1 MAFGP
6 IGCNIRMCNL
16 AASVRRQ
23 APDYVDHRLDAAME
37 RPQHHSR
44 VGNSHL
50 NWRQKIRANFVARYG
65 LALGMTV
72 AAVLL
77 RFALGMVFPPGFPY
91 VTFFPAIVV
100 VVYLGGLGPG
110 VLCATLSGLAA
121 WYFFIPPA
129 FGFNFD
135 LSVLVALGFYAFVAG
150 VDIFFIDG
158 MRKALDQLEGERA
171 RYRDLAES
179 RDLLYRELHHR
190 VSNNLQV
197 AGALLRLQ
205 GQGITDVDARQAL
218 VQAGDRIEVIAKI
231 QRELHNRT
239 GEPVPFR
246 VFAEAILAGAA
257 SAAGARVALT
267 LKGGEL
273 PLHADQ
279 ATPVTLVMLESFNN
293 ALEHGFGEAG
303 SGEVCVDLDQS
314 GETHVL
320 TVRDDGAGPPD
331 GFDPAK
337 SKSLGLRIVRAM
349 AQQLN
354 GKFEMA
360 REDGWTVC
368 RLSYAPKA
376 D

>member
-1 MAFGP
+1 M
-6 IGCNIRMCNL
+6 
-16 AASVRRQ
+16 
-23 APDYVDHRLDAAME
+23 RLDL
-37 RPQHHSR
+37 RR
-44 VGNSHL
+44 
-50 NWRQKIRANFVARYG
+50 RIRDNIAARYG
-65 LALGMTV
+65 LAAALAV
-72 AAVLL
+72 LAVLL
-77 RFALGMVFPPGFPY
+77 RFGLNAVFPPGFPY

-100 VVYLGGLGPG
+100 AVYLGGLGPG
-110 VLCATLSGLAA
+110 IFCAVLSGAAA
-121 WYFFIPPA
+121 WYFFIPP
-129 FGFNFD
+129 FTTFSFD
-135 LSVLVALGFYAFVAG
+135 ATVMVALAFYVFIVA

-158 MRKALDQLEGERA
+158 MRKALDQLEGERE

-205 GQGITDVDARQAL
+205 GQGIADADARHAL
-218 VQAGDRIEVIAKI
+218 SQAGERIEVIARI

-246 VFAEAILAGAA
+246 VFAEALLANAA
-257 SAAGARVALT
+257 AAAGARVRLT
-267 LKGGEL
+267 IDGGEQ
-273 PLHADQ
+273 PLHPDQ

-303 SGEVCVDLDQS
+303 EGEVRVVLDQS
-314 GETHVL
+314 GLTHLL
-320 TVRDDGAGPPD
+320 TVSNDGAGPPS
-331 GFDPAK
+331 GFDPSQ

-349 AQQLN
+349 AQQLG

-368 RLSYAPKA
+368 RLGYAPKR

>member
-1 MAFGP
+1 MD
-6 IGCNIRMCNL
+6 L
-16 AASVRRQ
+16 RR
-23 APDYVDHRLDAAME
+23 
-37 RPQHHSR
+37 
-44 VGNSHL
+44 
-50 NWRQKIRANFVARYG
+50 KIRGSVFARHGIAVA
-65 LALGMTV
+65 LAL

-77 RFALGMVFPPGFPY
+77 RVALTSVFPPGFPY
-91 VTFFPAIVV
+91 VTFFPAILVATYYGGFRAGVV
-100 VVYLGGLGPG
+100 CAALCG
-110 VLCATLSGLAA
+110 VAA
-121 WYFFIPPA
+121 WWFFIPPIHT
-129 FGFNFD
+129 FKFD
-135 LSVLVALGFYAFVAG
+135 LSMAVALAFYVLVAG
-150 VDIFFIDG
+150 VEIFFIDG
-158 MRKALDQLEGERA
+158 MRAALDDLEDERE

-205 GQGITDVDARQAL
+205 GQGVVDARARQAL
-218 VQAGDRIEVIAKI
+218 SQAGERIEVIARI

-246 VFAEAILAGAA
+246 VFAEALLASAA
-257 SAAGARVALT
+257 AAAGARVRLT
-267 LKGGEL
+267 LEGGEQ
-273 PLHADQ
+273 PLHPDQ

-303 SGEVCVDLDQS
+303 EGEVRVTLDQS
-314 GETHVL
+314 GLTHML
-320 TVRDDGAGPPD
+320 TVGNDGAGPPP
-331 GFDPAK
+331 GFDPAT

-349 AQQLN
+349 AQQLG

-368 RLSYAPKA
+368 RLSYAPKR

>member
-1 MAFGP
+1 MDLRG
-6 IGCNIRMCNL
+6 
-16 AASVRRQ
+16 
-23 APDYVDHRLDAAME
+23 
-37 RPQHHSR
+37 
-44 VGNSHL
+44 
-50 NWRQKIRANFVARYG
+50 KIRGNRAARYG
-65 LALGMTV
+65 LALGLAV
-72 AAVLL
+72 LAVLL
-77 RFALGMVFPPGFPY
+77 RFALNPVFPPGFPY

-100 VVYLGGLGPG
+100 AVYLGGLGPG
-110 VLCATLSGLAA
+110 ILCAALSGLAA

-129 FGFNFD
+129 FGFSFD
-135 LSVLVALGFYAFVAG
+135 VSVLFALAFFVFVVA

-158 MRKALDQLEGERA
+158 MGRALDQLEGERE
-171 RYRDLAES
+171 RYRALADS

-205 GQGITDVDARQAL
+205 GQGITDTDARHAL

-239 GEPVPFR
+239 GDPVPFR
-246 VFAEAILAGAA
+246 VFAEAILSGAA

-267 LKGGEL
+267 LEGGEQ
-273 PLHADQ
+273 PLHSDQ

-303 SGEVCVDLDQS
+303 SGSVRVHLDQS
-314 GETHVL
+314 GQTHVL
-320 TVRDDGAGPPD
+320 TVRDDGRGPPD
-331 GFDPAK
+331 GFDPTTG
-337 SKSLGLRIVRAM
+337 KSLGLRIVRAM

-360 REDGWTVC
+360 REAEWTVC
-368 RLSYAPKA
+368 RLCYAPKL

>member
-1 MAFGP
+1 MDLRRR
-6 IGCNIRMCNL
+6 IRDNI
-16 AASVRRQ
+16 A
-23 APDYVDHRLDAAME
+23 
-37 RPQHHSR
+37 
-44 VGNSHL
+44 
-50 NWRQKIRANFVARYG
+50 ARYG
-65 LALGMTV
+65 LAVGLAGF
-72 AAVLL
+72 AVLL
-77 RFALGMVFPPGFPY
+77 RFGLNAVFPPGFPY

-100 VVYLGGLGPG
+100 AVYLGGRGPG
-110 VLCATLSGLAA
+110 IVCAALSGVVA
-121 WYFFIPPA
+121 WYFFIPP
-129 FGFNFD
+129 FMGFSVD
-135 LSVLVALGFYAFVAG
+135 LTVLVALAFYAFVVA

-158 MRKALDQLEGERA
+158 MRTALDQLEGERE
-171 RYRDLAES
+171 RYRALAES

-205 GQGITDVDARQAL
+205 GQGITDTDARHAL
-218 VQAGDRIEVIAKI
+218 SQAGERIEVIARI

-246 VFAEAILAGAA
+246 VFAEALLASAA
-257 SAAGARVALT
+257 AAAGARVRLT
-267 LKGGEL
+267 IDGGEQ
-273 PLHADQ
+273 PLHPDQ

-303 SGEVCVDLDQS
+303 EGEVRVVLDQS
-314 GETHVL
+314 GLTHLL
-320 TVRDDGAGPPD
+320 TVSNDGATPPP
-331 GFDPAK
+331 GFDPAQ

-349 AQQLN
+349 AQQLG

-368 RLSYAPKA
+368 RLSYAPRR

>member
-1 MAFGP
+1 MARHGLAVA
-6 IGCNIRMCNL
+6 L
-16 AASVRRQ
+16 AA
-23 APDYVDHRLDAAME
+23 
-37 RPQHHSR
+37 
-44 VGNSHL
+44 G
-50 NWRQKIRANFVARYG
+50 
-65 LALGMTV
+65 
-72 AAVLL
+72 AVLL
-77 RFALGMVFPPGFPY
+77 RFALTSVFPPGFPY

-100 VVYLGGLGPG
+100 AAYYGGFRAG
-110 VLCATLSGLAA
+110 VLCAALCGAAA
-121 WYFFIPPA
+121 WYFFIPPVNT
-129 FGFNFD
+129 FKFD
-135 LSVLVALGFYAFVAG
+135 LSILVALGFYVFVAG

-158 MRKALDQLEGERA
+158 MRTALDALEAERE

-205 GQGITDVDARQAL
+205 GQGVADADARHAL
-218 VQAGDRIEVIAKI
+218 SQAGERIEVIARI

-246 VFAEAILAGAA
+246 AFAEALLASAA
-257 SAAGARVALT
+257 AAAGARVRLT
-267 LKGGEL
+267 LEGGEQ
-273 PLHADQ
+273 PLHPDQ

-293 ALEHGFGEAG
+293 ALEHGFGAAG
-303 SGEVCVDLDQS
+303 EGEVRVSLDQS
-314 GETHVL
+314 GLTHRL
-320 TVRDDGAGPPD
+320 TVGNNGADPPP
-331 GFDPAK
+331 GFDPAT

-349 AQQLN
+349 AQQLG

-368 RLSYAPKA
+368 RLSYAPKR